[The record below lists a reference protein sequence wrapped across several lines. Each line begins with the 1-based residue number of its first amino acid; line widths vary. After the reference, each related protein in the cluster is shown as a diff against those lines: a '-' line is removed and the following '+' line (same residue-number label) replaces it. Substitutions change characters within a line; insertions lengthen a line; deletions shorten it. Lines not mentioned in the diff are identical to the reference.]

1 MATRMTENGVSTTQ
15 KGQEQYETFVI
26 STRPKRKAV
35 QYDYRSAETGELFT
49 IVRPTHHRPPYTG
62 TMQGEAGRM
71 AQRERTEELTE
82 QVGRT
87 KIPPDFVSFMS
98 RGRERN
104 EAKETAVPFLKITFL
119 GDRKC

>member
-49 IVRPTHHRPPYTG
+49 IVRTTLEQCRAKRD
-62 TMQGEAGRM
+62 EWL
-71 AQRERTEELTE
+71 REKGLT
-82 QVGRT
+82 
-87 KIPPDFVSFMS
+87 
-98 RGRERN
+98 N
-104 EAKETAVPFLKITFL
+104 
-119 GDRKC
+119 